1 MTDCKAKLN
10 FLLQQYS
17 RHALSDSLNRIGNG
31 IGIEYAKMHQ
41 NYLATFVTLHSIQ
54 TLISHDMKAVDSV
67 IQQSLGSEVSLINT
81 IGEHIINSGGKRLRP
96 ALVLLSAGI
105 FGEIQSQQHA
115 LAAIVEFIHTA
126 TLLHDDV
133 VDESQ
138 LRRGKS
144 TANHL
149 FGNAASVL
157 VGDFLYSR
165 AFQMMVKLQ
174 NMRVMEILSEATNI
188 ISEGEVLQLLN
199 VHNADVT
206 EQDYLKVIHFKTAKL
221 FEAAARLGSVISQAS
236 AQDEQ
241 ALATYGMRL
250 GTAFQLID
258 DVLDL
263 SGDVSHIGKNL
274 GDDLSEGKP
283 TLPLLIALNRGNAAQ
298 SATVRDAIEQGGL
311 NELAAVLDAVNET
324 GALMYVRQLAEDEAK
339 LGCEAIAHLPDS
351 AHKNALI
358 QLAAFAVERNF

>member
-1 MTDCKAKLN
+1 
-10 FLLQQYS
+10 
-17 RHALSDSLNRIGNG
+17 
-31 IGIEYAKMHQ
+31 
-41 NYLATFVTLHSIQ
+41 VTLGKIQ
-54 TLISHDMKAVDSV
+54 TFIAADMQAVDAV
-67 IQQSLGSEVSLINT
+67 IRSSLHSEVTLINT
-81 IGEHIINSGGKRLRP
+81 IGEHIIGGGGKRLRP
-96 ALVLLSAGI
+96 ALVLLSSGAFTDI
-105 FGEIQSQQHA
+105 KAYHYE

-138 LRRGKS
+138 MRRGKS

-174 NMRVMEILSEATNI
+174 NMRVMEILSETTNI
-188 ISEGEVLQLLN
+188 IAEGEVLQLLN
-199 VHNADVT
+199 IHNAEVS

-221 FEAAARLGSVISQAS
+221 FEAATRLGAVISNAS
-236 AQDEQ
+236 STDEA
-241 ALATYGMRL
+241 ALAEYGMRL

-263 SGDVSHIGKNL
+263 SGDAKQIGKNL

-283 TLPLLIALNRGNAAQ
+283 TLPLLIAMHRGNAAEA
-298 SATVRDAIEQGGL
+298 ATIRNAILHGGL
-311 NELAAVLDAVNET
+311 DELPAVLAAVKATDAL
-324 GALMYVRQLAEDEAK
+324 GYVRQLAANEVRM
-339 LGCEAIAHLPDS
+339 GCEAIAHLPDS
-351 AHKNALI
+351 ANKQALI
-358 QLAAFAVERNF
+358 DLAEFSVKRNF